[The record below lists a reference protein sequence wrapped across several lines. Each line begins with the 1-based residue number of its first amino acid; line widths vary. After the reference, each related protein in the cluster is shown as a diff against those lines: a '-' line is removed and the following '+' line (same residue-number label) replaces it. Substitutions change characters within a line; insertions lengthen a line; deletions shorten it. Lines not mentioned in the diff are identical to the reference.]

1 MSEQSFLNENYLVW
15 VLLNQTRSA
24 VFKAREREIGKYRYP
39 NQAAALIIIW
49 ARDGKAT
56 PTLLSRYLFL
66 ERHSASELI
75 SRMEENGLVTK
86 RRDEKLKSVVRISI
100 TAKGKK
106 TCTHCMGM
114 PYIDEMMSVLS
125 ERERTQL
132 KKYLMILLQTACKKL
147 GVEAILP
154 EIKANLEKNPP
165 ET

>member
-1 MSEQSFLNENYLVW
+1 MSDETAFLNDNYLIW

-24 VFKAREREIGKYRYP
+24 VFKAREKEIGKFEFP

-49 ARDGKAT
+49 AREGKAT

-86 RRDEKLKSVVRISI
+86 KRDEKVRSVVRITI
-100 TAKGKK
+100 TPKGK
-106 TCTHCMGM
+106 TICTHCMGSEH
-114 PYIDEMMSVLS
+114 IDEMMSILS
-125 ERERTQL
+125 AKDRGQM
-132 KKYLMILLQTACKKL
+132 KKILMILLKTACLQL

-154 EIKANLEKNPP
+154 ND
-165 ET
+165 